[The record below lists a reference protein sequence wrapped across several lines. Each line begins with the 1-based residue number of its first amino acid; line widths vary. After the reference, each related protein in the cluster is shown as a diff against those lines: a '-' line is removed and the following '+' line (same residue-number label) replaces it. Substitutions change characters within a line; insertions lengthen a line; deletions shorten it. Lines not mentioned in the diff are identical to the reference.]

1 MYREGMG
8 EEQIAQERGFAPSI
22 VMTHLGTCL
31 EKGGNINLEGLRVT
45 LEIVAAVARAVW
57 DPPIISDVSRQGP
70 VKEDLAKSD
79 REDIE

>member
-1 MYREGMG
+1 MV

-31 EKGGNINLEGLRVT
+31 EKGGSINLEGLRVT

-57 DPPIISDVSRQGP
+57 DPPISSDVSRQGP